1 LALDLAEEFR
11 PVIADSV
18 VINAIN
24 VREIEP
30 THFLYLQGEVA
41 LSAAGRRAFIAAF
54 ERRMN
59 TEIIHPEFGY
69 RISYRRTIFVQARLL
84 SRCIEGELESYPVF
98 TTR

>member
-1 LALDLAEEFR
+1 
-11 PVIADSV
+11 
-18 VINAIN
+18 
-24 VREIEP
+24 
-30 THFLYLQGEVA
+30 
-41 LSAAGRRAFIAAF
+41 
-54 ERRMN
+54 MN